1 MLRTSYSCRAGEKLR
16 HEGHGV
22 SLLTKISQSDDTL
35 AEPIRTSQFTDE
47 YMHITALRQQGV
59 NVVYR
64 PKNV

>member
-1 MLRTSYSCRAGEKLR
+1 M
-16 HEGHGV
+16 